1 MLQIIDIHKKYG
13 ERIALDGVDLH
24 VKHGETVAVMGPSGC
39 GKSTLLHVIE
49 RFVEPDKG
57 DVLLD
62 GRSLLDMEEEALRA
76 ARRRIG
82 FVFQHVHLIERL
94 NVLDNVRFG
103 LVLEGRDPTEAE
115 TRALQ
120 ALEKVKM
127 LDFRRRLPRELSGGQ
142 RQRAAIA
149 RALAGSPSLM
159 LWDEPTAALDPMLV
173 GEVLDVMDELVRE
186 RQTAMVVVTHEVRF
200 ARRAADRIVLMD
212 EGRIVEEGSPAAV
225 LQSPRSEIGRRY
237 RRLLAG

>member
-103 LVLEGRDPTEAE
+103 LVLEGRDPAEAE

-159 LWDEPTAALDPMLV
+159 LWDEPTAALDPVLV